1 MYILYMIFICIYH
14 PSLWTFTCFGG
25 TPCLIVYAPESRT
38 LSNYRVRLVSG
49 KKKNNYNIDGS
60 TLEEVEHHP
69 YLGVELG
76 NDLNWNHHIDQTTTK
91 VIVILA
97 FLRRN
102 LKKCSKEVKEKAYTT
117 LIRPNLEYRSSVWDP
132 FRRYQ
137 IDAVEMV
144 QRRAA
149 RFVTGQYNRYQ
160 SVTSMLQELKW
171 TSLQQRRQEQ
181 RLVNLYKCVN
191 NINALQIPPYV
202 VRPTR
207 RQNSNSFIPISCNND
222 SYKYSYFP
230 MTLLEWNNLPE
241 GRQPENCGDIQD
253 LTPQFY

>member
-1 MYILYMIFICIYH
+1 MTSTGTTTLTRLPPKQMAFWH
-14 PSLWTFTCFGG
+14 SLGG
-25 TPCLIVYAPESRT
+25 TSINAAKKSRRKRT
-38 LSNYRVRLVSG
+38 QHSY
-49 KKKNNYNIDGS
+49 
-60 TLEEVEHHP
+60 
-69 YLGVELG
+69 
-76 NDLNWNHHIDQTTTK
+76 
-91 VIVILA
+91 
-97 FLRRN
+97 
-102 LKKCSKEVKEKAYTT
+102 
-117 LIRPNLEYRSSVWDP
+117 DP
-132 FRRYQ
+132 FGQYQ

-191 NINALQIPPYV
+191 NINALQIPSYV

-207 RQNSNSFIPISCNND
+207 TTRGQNNNSFIPISCNND

-230 MTLLEWNNLPE
+230 MTLLEWNNLP
-241 GRQPENCGDIQD
+241 
-253 LTPQFY
+253 

>member
-1 MYILYMIFICIYH
+1 
-14 PSLWTFTCFGG
+14 
-25 TPCLIVYAPESRT
+25 
-38 LSNYRVRLVSG
+38 
-49 KKKNNYNIDGS
+49 
-60 TLEEVEHHP
+60 
-69 YLGVELG
+69 
-76 NDLNWNHHIDQTTTK
+76 
-91 VIVILA
+91 LA

-102 LKKCSKEVKEKAYTT
+102 LNKCSKEVKEKAYTT
-117 LIRPNLEYRSSVWDP
+117 LVRPNLEYGSSVLDP
-132 FRRYQ
+132 FRQYQ

-207 RQNSNSFIPISCNND
+207 TTRGQNSNSFIPISCNND

-241 GRQPENCGDIQD
+241 RVVSQKTVETFKTSLHSFIEE
-253 LTPQFY
+253 

>member
-1 MYILYMIFICIYH
+1 MRFKR
-14 PSLWTFTCFGG
+14 SRQN
-25 TPCLIVYAPESRT
+25 IVSI
-38 LSNYRVRLVSG
+38 
-49 KKKNNYNIDGS
+49 NNYNIDGG

-76 NDLNWNHHIDQTTTK
+76 NYLNWNHHIDQTTTK
-91 VIVILA
+91 ANGILA

-102 LKKCSKEVKEKAYTT
+102 LNKCSKEVKEKAYTT
-117 LIRPNLEYRSSVWDP
+117 LVRPNLEYGSSVWDP
-132 FRRYQ
+132 FRQYQ

-191 NINALQIPPYV
+191 NINALQIPP
-202 VRPTR
+202 
-207 RQNSNSFIPISCNND
+207 
-222 SYKYSYFP
+222 
-230 MTLLEWNNLPE
+230 
-241 GRQPENCGDIQD
+241 
-253 LTPQFY
+253 